1 MFTGLVQ
8 QIGRVREVR
17 RGGGGA
23 ALWID
28 AQLGALDMGES
39 IAVDGA
45 CLTVKA
51 MDAAGFRADA
61 SAETLA
67 KTTLGDR
74 RGGDPVHL
82 ERALRLGDRLGGHL
96 VTGHVDG
103 VGRMVERAGLGD
115 SEKVVFEVPRDLA
128 RFIAPKGSVTVDG
141 VSLTVNGVAGNRFDV
156 VLVPYTRQETTFD
169 RRPTGARVNIETD
182 VLAKYVAR
190 LLAAGGP

>member
-1 MFTGLVQ
+1 MFTGLIQ
-8 QIGRVREVR
+8 AMGRVREVR

-23 ALWID
+23 SLWID
-28 AQLGALDMGES
+28 AELGALEQGES

-45 CLTVKA
+45 CLTVNA
-51 MDAAGFRADA
+51 MDARGFRADA

-67 KTTLGDR
+67 KTTLGER

-82 ERALRLGDRLGGHL
+82 ERALRVGDRLGGHV

-103 VGRMVERAGLGD
+103 VGRLVERTGLGD
-115 SEKVVFEVPRDLA
+115 SVKVVFEVPRELA
-128 RFIAPKGSVTVDG
+128 PQLASKGSVAVDG

-156 VLVPYTRQETTFD
+156 VLVPYTRRETSFD
-169 RRPTGARVNIETD
+169 RRPTGSRVNIETD

-190 LLAAGGP
+190 LVGH